1 MPQHVSKRSR
11 LLLEVL
17 RHINDGNYDVQ
28 EELLSFG
35 TRPSDAQAPADADEI
50 VFQKMRRLIYDY
62 VARSAAL
69 ERTSLSGPPA
79 LDSIR
84 TEFKQ
89 LMDQLKPET
98 RATLGEAMREMGTGG
113 APPVPPSGSQADS
126 LDRYYSE
133 EILNKLDTV
142 VSRAV
147 SLERVGLKV
156 VPNKRVQLSFEEA
169 HRCYLYGFHLACAVF
184 CRAIVEGALRE
195 AVPADKEL
203 RTIYA
208 LVEVAR
214 KKGALTGDRPKCARE
229 VDKAGNLAIHEPDK
243 FDRDYSAEKVEGI
256 LVNTR
261 KVLEELY
268 RVSS

>member
-1 MPQHVSKRSR
+1 MAERTSKRSQ

-17 RHINDGNYDVQ
+17 RHINDGNYDVH

-35 TRPSDAQAPADADEI
+35 ARHADSQNPADSDEI

-69 ERTSLSGPPA
+69 ERTSLSGPPS

-98 RATLGEAMREMGTGG
+98 RETLDEAMREMGAGG
-113 APPVPPSGSQADS
+113 MTPALPGGSQVDS

-133 EILNKLDTV
+133 EILNKLDAV

-147 SLERVGLKV
+147 SLERVGLKI
-156 VPNKRVQLSFEEA
+156 VPNKQVQLSFEEA

-195 AVPADKEL
+195 AVQADKEL

-214 KKGALTGDRPKCARE
+214 KKGALTGDRPKCARD

-243 FDRDYSAEKVEGI
+243 FDKYYSAEKVEGI

-268 RVSS
+268 RVPP